1 MAQAKSQLEEYSELM
16 KKEMAEKEAKYAE
29 MDETVEVASDI
40 FTSED
45 EDELLRDSDTL
56 YRIRQSAAPKK
67 TGIGYKVFVLKME
80 NSILLWLLILTG
92 LQRPWVYGSML
103 MLLLLLD
110 RARRDAIK

>member
-1 MAQAKSQLEEYSELM
+1 M

-56 YRIRQSAAPKK
+56 IASV
-67 TGIGYKVFVLKME
+67 KVLH
-80 NSILLWLLILTG
+80 
-92 LQRPWVYGSML
+92 
-103 MLLLLLD
+103 
-110 RARRDAIK
+110 RRKQA